1 MEPEDEGHRNNRWSL
16 ERMRSA
22 QQQRVEP
29 SNSLEEKKKKQH
41 LEIKNWPI
49 EIKGGVT
56 QQSCLTKLPKD
67 KE

>member
-29 SNSLEEKKKKQH
+29 SNSLEEKKKKTTPRNKE
-41 LEIKNWPI
+41 LAYRN
-49 EIKGGVT
+49 KGW
-56 QQSCLTKLPKD
+56 SYAAKLPNKVA
-67 KE
+67 